1 MPTRPKQHN
10 SRLARPTA
18 PDKPKPRVHEARGSA
33 HSRGYGRK
41 WQAAR
46 LGYLQHHPLCVHC
59 LAKGHVTTATVC
71 DHIDPHKGDMV
82 KFWDFENNIESLCQT
97 CHNKKTAE
105 FDGGFGNA
113 QKKYSR

>member
-59 LAKGHVTTATVC
+59 LAKGHVTIATDV
-71 DHIDPHKGDMV
+71 DHIVPHRGDLTL
-82 KFWDFENNIESLCQT
+82 FWDAENNWQALCHS
-97 CHNKKTAE
+97 CHSKKTASE
-105 FDGGFGNA
+105 DSGFGNA
-113 QKKYSR
+113 RKQH

>member
-59 LAKGHVTTATVC
+59 LAKGHVTASIVC
-71 DHIDPHKGDMV
+71 DHIVPHRGDPV
-82 KFWDFENNIESLCQT
+82 LFWDFENNIEALCKP
-97 CHNKKTAE
+97 CHDRKTAKE
-105 FDGGFGNA
+105 DGGFGNA
-113 QKKYSR
+113 RKQH